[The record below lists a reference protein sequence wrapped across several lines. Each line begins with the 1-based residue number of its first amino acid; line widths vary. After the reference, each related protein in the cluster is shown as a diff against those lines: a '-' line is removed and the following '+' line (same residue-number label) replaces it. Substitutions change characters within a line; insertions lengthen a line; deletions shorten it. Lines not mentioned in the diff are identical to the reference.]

1 MSNITT
7 LNIPI
12 YEGKIILAVETTAEE
27 IQAEAAKL
35 KSHLNEDD
43 ITELMTILSEDNYF
57 NKIKSYK
64 NSGFEIFKNKVG
76 IIYLNNHD
84 SEVDLMNTLSHEIS
98 HYVGDL
104 LNQLEVPYNNDT
116 TEIYAYLT
124 GYVTQE
130 TYRYLKSINKV

>member
-1 MSNITT
+1 MSKITT
-7 LNIPI
+7 IDIPI

-27 IQAEAAKL
+27 IQAEASKL
-35 KSHLNEDD
+35 KSHLDEDD
-43 ITELMTILSEDNYF
+43 ITELITTLSEDNYF
-57 NKIKSYK
+57 DKIISYK
-64 NSGFEIFKNKVG
+64 NSGCEIFKNKVG

-84 SEVDLMNTLSHEIS
+84 SEVELINTLSHEIS

-104 LNQLEVPYNNDT
+104 LNQLDVPYNKDT

-124 GYVTQE
+124 GYITQE